1 MSVVRL
7 NAAVVISYFLF
18 IFFYFL
24 FSLHRDLSAMFAF
37 MLLMNFE
44 KLQTMGRPDGSYI
57 NDICL

>member
-18 IFFYFL
+18 KRP
-24 FSLHRDLSAMFAF
+24 LHRDLSAMFAF